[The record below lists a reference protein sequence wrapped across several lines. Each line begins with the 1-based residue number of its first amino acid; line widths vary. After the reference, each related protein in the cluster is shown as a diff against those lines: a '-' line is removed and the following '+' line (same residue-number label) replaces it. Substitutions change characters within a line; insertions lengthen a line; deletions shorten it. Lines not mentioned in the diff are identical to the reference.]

1 MKIEELI
8 SSGLLELYVLGDTV
22 PEEDILI
29 DGLRLLH
36 PQINEEIANIESTL
50 EKYAFQHAIQPDP
63 IVKPFLL
70 ATIDFID
77 RMKAGED
84 FSAVPKVLN
93 HNSTAADYEQWISR
107 PDMVL
112 PEYFEDVFAK
122 ILSHT
127 PEGITAIAW
136 IKHMAPQEVHDHEYE
151 KFLILEG
158 TCTIFIENEQHS
170 LQPGDYLAIP
180 LHKKHHV
187 IVTSSIPCKAILQR
201 IAA

>member
-1 MKIEELI
+1 M
-8 SSGLLELYVLGDTV
+8 LELYVLGETTPQENALIEEMADTY
-22 PEEDILI
+22 PEI
-29 DGLRLLH
+29 R
-36 PQINEEIANIESTL
+36 NELTSIEM
-50 EKYAFQHAIQPDP
+50 AFESLATQNAIEPDP
-63 IVKPFLL
+63 IIKPFLV
-70 ATIDFID
+70 ATIDFIE

-84 FSAVPKVLN
+84 FSKIPKVLDE
-93 HNSTAADYEQWISR
+93 NSISADYEQWINR

-112 PEYFEDVFAK
+112 PDNFEDVYAK

-127 PEGITAIAW
+127 ETGITAIAW

-158 TCTIFIENEQHS
+158 TCTIHIEDEQHE
-170 LQPGDYLAIP
+170 LVPGDYLTIP

-187 IVTSSIPCKAILQR
+187 LVTSEVPCKVILQR